1 MITAAKRPAS
11 RSQSPS
17 PNPRPTSAS
26 SPKSTLAITGVAT
39 LLVLIDFTTVVPT
52 IQDTA
57 TTFGASVV
65 GRTWALSAMS
75 LGLTAALLTAG
86 ALADQLGRRRTL
98 RAGLVALAVSTAV
111 AAAAPSIAIFVAARI
126 GQGVAGA
133 AVLTAALAMI
143 GHAHPAGRA
152 RVRATGIWG
161 ATLGGGIAAGPLLSS
176 VPPTRPPGGSPSAI
190 PADRGPVLT
199 TAQGRRRETTP

>member
-1 MITAAKRPAS
+1 
-11 RSQSPS
+11 
-17 PNPRPTSAS
+17 
-26 SPKSTLAITGVAT
+26 VAT

-57 TTFGASVV
+57 ATFGASVV
-65 GRTWALSAMS
+65 WRTWALSAMS
-75 LGLTAALLTAG
+75 LGLAAALLTAG
-86 ALADQLGRRRTL
+86 AMADQLGRRRTL

-126 GQGVAGA
+126 AQGVAGA

-176 VPPTRPPGGSPSAI
+176 VLARSGDWRAAYWLEAALQSVVILWASRLDESSSPRQAGSSCC
-190 PADRGPVLT
+190 PAWSSPASVP
-199 TAQGRRRETTP
+199 A